1 MADMPRKEYLKAH
14 GIDGTGTLQ
23 FGIEIEFCIPP
34 TEYPI
39 AQEHPAYANADLAH
53 LDAQRIVTLTW
64 LLEPDLLF
72 SLCPEARQVNPPLAK
87 NARFVVE
94 APQHPADPAKSH
106 PEMLEDVPIPMMWAR
121 KKALT
126 RIYDAAD
133 LFELSEIVKGR
144 NLAHPGMDECFE
156 NLGPSSFSQKFI
168 REWVALVLN
177 VTKIALLTP
186 TEYKKVLPPIWE
198 LVSEPEAQGGWV
210 CLFTMIKG
218 RLQFEWDI
226 NMDERYWLQRMRE
239 LSTF

>member
-1 MADMPRKEYLKAH
+1 MPTWR
-14 GIDGTGTLQ
+14 TLMWPKPCQ
-23 FGIEIEFCIPP
+23 IHIGEKD
-34 TEYPI
+34 YGL
-39 AQEHPAYANADLAH
+39 HVHVSPAAGLT
-53 LDAQRIVTLTW
+53 LRQAQRIVTLTW

-156 NLGPSSFSQKFI
+156 NLGPVI
-168 REWVALVLN
+168 RHHCSDYNKET
-177 VTKIALLTP
+177 VTVEFRHA
-186 TEYKKVLPPIWE
+186 
-198 LVSEPEAQGGWV
+198 
-210 CLFTMIKG
+210 
-218 RLQFEWDI
+218 
-226 NMDERYWLQRMRE
+226 
-239 LSTF
+239 